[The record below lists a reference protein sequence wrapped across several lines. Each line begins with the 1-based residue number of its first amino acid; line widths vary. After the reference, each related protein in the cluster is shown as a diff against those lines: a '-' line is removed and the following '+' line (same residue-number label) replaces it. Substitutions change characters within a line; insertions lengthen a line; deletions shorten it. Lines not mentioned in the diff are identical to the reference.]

1 MQKGNSCIHS
11 KGKLPT
17 VCEQPQLA
25 QYFQRQK
32 ITSMLMSDYDRA
44 HKYNELKNQ
53 FSEAC
58 ALYDIKDNIA
68 NYLEEVERKIN
79 STEDSS
85 TKCTANWNKK
95 MQDFKIDCLYK
106 LDDLKIKHLAEIE
119 KFNDYW
125 TSDNV
130 VNRYS
135 SPSSTLRDLYNQET
149 KFIDFKDYNQASI
162 IRSRRKEQE
171 KKETEAAQNQLISDA
186 KVKLEVLRK
195 KHQYELDR
203 LEAYYIEGV
212 TNLKLKKEKEELLF
226 EKRLTKLKKDR
237 ENPVNRAPLPQ
248 SWRFSEM
255 GTQIP
260 MAVTTPRTRVK
271 LANFKK
277 SKQITKLEIKGI
289 TSRPATSLQRV
300 RLSY

>member
-1 MQKGNSCIHS
+1 
-11 KGKLPT
+11 
-17 VCEQPQLA
+17 
-25 QYFQRQK
+25 
-32 ITSMLMSDYDRA
+32 MSDYDRA

-58 ALYDIKDNIA
+58 ALYDIKDNKA

-95 MQDFKIDCLYK
+95 MHDFKIDCLYK

-125 TSDNV
+125 TSDDV

-203 LEAYYIEGV
+203 QIRSVLCRRS
-212 TNLKLKKEKEELLF
+212 NQLKTEERKRRIIIRKKIDKTEERQR
-226 EKRLTKLKKDR
+226 KSSK
-237 ENPVNRAPLPQ
+237 Q
-248 SWRFSEM
+248 S
-255 GTQIP
+255 
-260 MAVTTPRTRVK
+260 TTPSIVEVFGDGDSNSDGCDNSK
-271 LANFKK
+271 NK
-277 SKQITKLEIKGI
+277 SEISEFQEEQTDYQAGN
-289 TSRPATSLQRV
+289 
-300 RLSY
+300 